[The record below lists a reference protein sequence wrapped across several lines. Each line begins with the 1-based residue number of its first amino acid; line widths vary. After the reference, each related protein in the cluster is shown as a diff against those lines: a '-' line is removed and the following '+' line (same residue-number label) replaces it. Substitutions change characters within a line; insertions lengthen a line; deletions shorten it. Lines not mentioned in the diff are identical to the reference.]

1 MEYEQLKRCYTTVLK
16 QRDKAETEVT
26 VLTNQLDDVLD
37 LLAAEEYR
45 LLNAFQLIKNGVS
58 KGGLKFDD
66 FKLLMDK
73 DHDHNGNMKT

>member
-16 QRDKAETEVT
+16 QRDKAEAKVAL
-26 VLTNQLDDVLD
+26 LTNQLDDVLD

-45 LLNAFQLIKNGVS
+45 LSNAFQLIKNGVS